1 MADNE
6 SATQEAF
13 DESQA
18 LMQPVSFEDVASD
31 PSLPI
36 DACALALAAEFGE
49 VGWREAGEHLDRL
62 GREVADCLSDRPR
75 APHREA
81 AACRVVLG
89 ERHEFAGDTSDYG
102 DPRNSM
108 LDAVLARGTG
118 LPITLSIVWIA
129 VAARA
134 GFRLE
139 GVGLPGHYVVG
150 HFGADPPLLLDPF
163 AGGVVLEG
171 DPDAAF
177 VRPCTARETV
187 LRMLNNLV
195 RSYVERGDLTR
206 ALHAANLRL
215 PLSHGPEREGY
226 AAELTRLE
234 ARLN

>member
-1 MADNE
+1 VERASFFDVAGDPNPPL
-6 SATQEAF
+6 EAF
-13 DESQA
+13 A
-18 LMQPVSFEDVASD
+18 LGLAS
-31 PSLPI
+31 
-36 DACALALAAEFGE
+36 EFGE
-49 VGWREAGEHLDRL
+49 VDWRGAGDRLDRL
-62 GREVADCLSDRPR
+62 GREVADCLSDSPR
-75 APHREA
+75 APHRDA

-89 ERHEFAGDTSDYG
+89 ERHGFTGDTSDYG

-108 LDAVLARGTG
+108 LDAVLARGSG
-118 LPITLSIVWIA
+118 LPITLSVVWIA
-129 VAARA
+129 VARRA
-134 GFRLE
+134 GFVLE

-163 AGGVVLEG
+163 HGGVVLEG
-171 DPDAAF
+171 DPDPSL
-177 VRPCTARETV
+177 VGPWTPHETV

-215 PLSHGPEREGY
+215 PLSHGPDREEY

>member
-1 MADNE
+1 MR
-6 SATQEAF
+6 
-13 DESQA
+13 
-18 LMQPVSFEDVASD
+18 PVSFDDAASD
-31 PSLPI
+31 TSPPV
-36 DACALALAAEFGE
+36 DAFALALAAEFGE
-49 VGWREAGEHLDRL
+49 VAWTQAGEQLDRL

-89 ERHEFAGDTSDYG
+89 ERHGFSGDTSDYG

-108 LDAVLARGTG
+108 LDQVLARHTG

-129 VAARA
+129 VARRA
-134 GFRLE
+134 GFVLD

-163 AGGVVLEG
+163 GGGAVVEG
-171 DPDAAF
+171 EPQGAA
-177 VRPCTARETV
+177 VRPWGAHETV

-195 RSYVERGDLTR
+195 RSYTERGDLTR
-206 ALHAANLRL
+206 ALHAAGLRISL
-215 PLSHGPEREGY
+215 ARGQEREEY

>member
-1 MADNE
+1 
-6 SATQEAF
+6 
-13 DESQA
+13 
-18 LMQPVSFEDVASD
+18 MQPVSFDDVASD
-31 PSLPI
+31 PSPPI
-36 DACALALAAEFGE
+36 DAFALALAAEFGE
-49 VGWREAGEHLDRL
+49 VAWGRAGEQLDRL

-81 AACRVVLG
+81 AACRIVLG
-89 ERHEFAGDTSDYG
+89 ERHGFTGDTSDYG

-108 LDAVLARGTG
+108 LDAVLARRSG

-129 VAARA
+129 VAGRA
-134 GFRLE
+134 GFVLD

-163 AGGVVLEG
+163 AGGALLEG
-171 DPDAAF
+171 EPQASL
-177 VRPCTARETV
+177 VRPWTPHETV

-206 ALHAANLRL
+206 GLHAARLRVSL
-215 PLSHGPEREGY
+215 ARGREREEY